1 MQPWFETAAAEGR
14 PPAFA
19 FEPIETGVESIL
31 SFSVKKGVISVE
43 LRKLAELARAERLR
57 RTAPTEERRRFWS
70 ERARS
75 IGMDIVNNDLQPL
88 EELAELTNRMLAFMD
103 HVEEQRRKS
112 MKRPP
117 CAD

>member
-1 MQPWFETAAAEGR
+1 M
-14 PPAFA
+14 
-19 FEPIETGVESIL
+19 
-31 SFSVKKGVISVE
+31 KKGVISVE